1 MKNLKLNVKGVDMVV
16 YAVAMVFTA
25 GFIGYLM
32 GDNYM
37 DVELFAEILIV
48 YLPAI
53 LTGMGIHRFYQVF
66 RDYIQKTDGAN

>member
-1 MKNLKLNVKGVDMVV
+1 MKNLKLNVKGMDMVI
-16 YAVAMVFTA
+16 YAVSMVFTA

-37 DVELFAEILIV
+37 DAELFTEMLIV